1 MSERKHPIET
11 QSIDRRTLFVLI
23 AMVIAGMIFTWWTVR
38 QTDRS
43 LRESM
48 LYQTGLVAKAIR
60 PERIAALSGT
70 PADLTS
76 PTYHRLK
83 EQLAATRATIPDCRF
98 LYLLGRRTDGTVFF
112 YMDSVPM
119 GSADESPP
127 GQTYPDISDSD
138 QQVFTQQVALVSG
151 PAEDRSGTWV
161 RALVPILH
169 PNGERLTAVLG
180 MDIAA
185 SEWQRELLGAA
196 IPPILI
202 TLLMALVLGGGA
214 ILLRHG
220 ARGASRS
227 PFQRRY
233 PETILAV
240 AVVGLFFSVSVAWLV
255 GDKGALN
262 RLRAFRQLAHDKT
275 ARIASGL
282 QNLEYIELEALA
294 RFCEASQY
302 ESAAEFRD
310 FVDFLRKN
318 PAIQY
323 WAWAQ
328 WTPASGRKEIAKKLR
343 AEGRPDAVIWQHGQ
357 NGRRIAATARDL
369 YIPIVRAAS
378 RMRGKDLLGYDLGSD
393 ARRRT
398 ALEAAMQ
405 SGLTTCTVPMPEK
418 TEAGG
423 PKIIEIYRPA
433 YSRDGMRRPLGV
445 GMAVLMT
452 GKLLFNARSTD
463 AVQLRLAI
471 GKRAG
476 TAIETLATSW
486 ESDSPPDSAITI
498 AYPIFAF
505 GKALLVTAHA
515 GRAYKE
521 FYPSQI
527 PWLVLFTGILLTA
540 LSTVLVAV
548 THRRREQLEFLVTEH
563 SRDLIDARHRM
574 ELAINGA
581 DLGTWEWHIPAD
593 SMAVNENWIKMLGY
607 EREEIGPLLNDYQ
620 QLTVPADRPKVARA
634 MRLHL
639 KRQTD
644 FYEIEHRLRHKAGHD
659 VWVISKGRVIEWDA
673 DDRPVRVCGTC
684 LDTTKHRA
692 VKEALKISESR
703 LRTLID
709 TLPDLVWL
717 KDVGSVFLAC
727 NKRFERLYGAKEADI
742 VGKTDYDFVDRKL
755 ADFFR
760 EKDRAAMAAGKPCL
774 NEEEVTFADDGHREL
789 LETIKTPMFDPQGR
803 LIGVLGIAR
812 DITERRRAQEERE
825 KLQEQ
830 LLQSQKIEAVGQL
843 AGGVAHDLNNLL
855 SPIIGYSELLRTD
868 LGRGDH
874 QYKAVDTI
882 LNAGFRARDL
892 VHQLL
897 AFSRKQTL
905 VFKPIN
911 LNRVIEEF
919 ENLLRRTIPEDITME
934 IALTTQTRTVMADA
948 GQIEQVIMNLAVNA
962 ADAMPNGGRLTLET
976 AMVELDDAYASAHP
990 SVRPGPHF
998 MLAITD
1004 TGYGMDE
1011 ATRQRIFEPF
1021 FSTKGERG
1029 TGLGL
1034 ATVFGIV
1041 KQHNG
1046 SIWVY
1051 SESGKGTSF
1060 KVYLPTTDTTAEE
1073 EETVSPTAGDLTGDE
1088 TILLVEDNQ
1097 QVRELA
1103 RDILSHKGY
1112 TILPAAN
1119 GEEALLKLVA
1129 HKGPLHL
1136 LLTDVV
1142 MPGLNGKAL
1151 YREASVLHP
1160 GLKVLYMSGYTD
1172 NVIAHR
1178 GVLDSGLA
1186 FIQKP
1191 FTVEAIAAKV
1201 REVLDRF

>member
-1 MSERKHPIET
+1 MSERKHPIGKKW
-11 QSIDRRTLFVLI
+11 IDRRTVFVLI
-23 AMVIAGMIFTWWTVR
+23 AIVAMGMLFSWWTLR
-38 QTDRS
+38 HTDRCM
-43 LRESM
+43 RESV
-48 LYQTGLVAKAIR
+48 LYQARLVAEAIR

-76 PTYHRLK
+76 PAYHQLK
-83 EQLAATRATIPDCRF
+83 AQLATTRATIPDCRF
-98 LYLLGRRTDGTVFF
+98 IYLLGRRTNNSVFLF
-112 YMDSVPM
+112 MDSEPP
-119 GSADESPP
+119 GSADESTP
-127 GQTYPDISDSD
+127 GQTYPEITDSD
-138 QQVFTQQVALVSG
+138 LQVFTRQFTLVSG
-151 PAEDRSGTWV
+151 PAEDRWGISIS
-161 RALVPILH
+161 ALIPILH
-169 PNGERLTAVLG
+169 PDSKRLTAVLG
-180 MDIAA
+180 MDFVAND
-185 SEWQRELLGAA
+185 WQRRQVRAALPQILL
-196 IPPILI
+196 
-202 TLLMALVLGGGA
+202 TLLMVLVLVVGA
-214 ILLRHG
+214 ILFRHS
-220 ARGASRS
+220 ARCTDRSR
-227 PFQRRY
+227 FKRRY
-233 PETILAV
+233 REAILTIAV
-240 AVVGLFFSVSVAWLV
+240 LGIFFSISAAWLV
-255 GDKGALN
+255 GDTGSLI
-262 RLRAFRQLAHDKT
+262 RLRIFRQLAHDKS
-275 ARIASGL
+275 ARLAGGL
-282 QNLEYIELEALA
+282 QSLQYIELEALT
-294 RFCEASQY
+294 RFFQASQY
-302 ESAAEFRD
+302 VSTAEFRK
-310 FVDFLRKN
+310 FIEFLLKN
-318 PAIQY
+318 PVIQY
-323 WAWAQ
+323 WAWAK
-328 WTPASGRKEIAKKLR
+328 WTPRSDRNELTMQMR
-343 AEGRPDAVIWQHGQ
+343 AEGRPDAMIWQHGED
-357 NGRRIAATARDL
+357 GRRIAATAGD
-369 YIPIVRAAS
+369 ISFPIVHEAS
-378 RMRGKDLLGYDLGSD
+378 RMKDRDLLGYDLGSD
-393 ARRRT
+393 ARRRI
-398 ALEAAMQ
+398 ALETAMQ
-405 SGLTTCTVPMPEK
+405 SGLTTCIVQMPAK
-418 TEAGG
+418 LEAGG
-423 PKIIEIYRPA
+423 PLPIEIYSPA
-433 YSRDGMRRPLGV
+433 FSQDGMHRPLGV

-452 GKLLFNARSTD
+452 GKLLSSARPNNV
-463 AVQLRLAI
+463 VQLKLAL

-476 TAIETLATSW
+476 TAIEILATSW
-486 ESDSPPDSAITI
+486 NTDSPPDSVITI

-505 GKALLVTAHA
+505 GKALLLTAHA
-515 GRAYKE
+515 GRAYKGL
-521 FYPSQI
+521 YPSQV
-527 PWLVLFTGILLTA
+527 PWLVLFTGVMLTV

-548 THRRREQLEFLVTEH
+548 TYRKRAQLEFLVAEH
-563 SRDLIDARHRM
+563 TRDLIDARYRM

-581 DLGTWEWHIPAD
+581 ELGTWEWLIPAD
-593 SMAVNENWIKMLGY
+593 SMTVNDNWIKMLGY
-607 EREEIGPLLNDYQ
+607 GREEIGPLLDDYQ
-620 QLTVPADRPKVARA
+620 QLTVPADRPEVTRA

-639 KRQTD
+639 KSQTD

-659 VWVISKGRVIEWDA
+659 VWVLSKGRVIERDA
-673 DDRPVRVCGTC
+673 DGRPVRVCGTC

-692 VKEALKISESR
+692 VKEALKISETR

-717 KDVGSVFLAC
+717 KDVGGVFLAC

-760 EKDRAAMAAGKPCL
+760 EKDREAMAAGKPCL
-774 NEEEVTFADDGHREL
+774 NEEEVAFTDDGHKEL
-789 LETIKTPMFDPQGR
+789 LETIKTPMFDPQGC

-825 KLQEQ
+825 KLQGQ

-868 LGRGDH
+868 LDRGDH
-874 QYKAVDTI
+874 RYKAVDAI

-911 LNRVIEEF
+911 LNLVIEEF
-919 ENLLRRTIPEDITME
+919 ENLLRRAIPEDITME
-934 IALTTQTRTVMADA
+934 IALATQTRSVMADA
-948 GQIEQVIMNLAVNA
+948 GQIEQVIMNLVVNA

-976 AMVELDDAYASAHP
+976 AMVELDDAYAATHP
-990 SVRPGPHF
+990 TVRPGPHL

-1060 KVYLPTTDTTAEE
+1060 KVYLPTTDTTAKEE
-1073 EETVSPTAGDLTGDE
+1073 EAVSQAAGDLTGDE
-1088 TILLVEDNQ
+1088 TIMLVEDNQ

-1112 TILPAAN
+1112 TILPAAT
-1119 GEEALLKLVA
+1119 GEEALALVVA
-1129 HKGPLHL
+1129 HQGPLHL

-1142 MPGLNGKAL
+1142 MPGMNGKAL

-1172 NVIAHR
+1172 NVIAQR
-1178 GVLDSGLA
+1178 GVLDSGVA

-1191 FTVEAIAAKV
+1191 FTVQAIAAKV
-1201 REVLDRF
+1201 RAVLDHP